1 MTNKTTKICCTLALL
16 ASVAATPAFSQ
27 AKNFEGPS
35 IAIGGTAIST
45 QTNTKIS
52 DGDVSYGSADFG
64 KAQNLI
70 PSIDLSY
77 SSAISN
83 KFLLGFGVRYDLAKN
98 KSGTSNAD
106 VTTNGVING
115 SELATEDST
124 TYFLS
129 DIRNV
134 ESFDISYKD
143 HYALYVMPTYLVNN
157 STGIFAKLGY
167 HKQKGSLNYKN
178 DQTVSAS
185 DPALFTKLS
194 DATGDSSPSYVSD
207 IYTASGS
214 KNFEG
219 WGYGLGLKTL
229 LTDNLFLQLE
239 AEFIDY
245 KSKSVSG
252 TDGNVYSFKPE
263 SLAGTISIGYKF

>member
-16 ASVAATPAFSQ
+16 ASVATTPALSQ
-27 AKNFEGPS
+27 TKNFAGPS

-45 QTNTKIS
+45 QTNTKVS
-52 DGDVSYGSADFG
+52 DELNSTSADFG

-77 SSAISN
+77 SAAISN

-98 KSGTSNAD
+98 KSGTVNSD
-106 VTTNGVING
+106 FTTNDVING
-115 SELATEDST
+115 SEDNDSDT

-129 DIRNV
+129 DIRNI
-134 ESFDISYKD
+134 ESYNISYKD
-143 HYALYVMPTYLVNN
+143 HYAAYIMPTYLVNN
-157 STGIFAKLGY
+157 STGVFAKLGY
-167 HKQKGSLNYKN
+167 HKQKGSLNYLN
-178 DQTVSAS
+178 TQTVNAS
-185 DPALFTKLS
+185 NPSVVEAAEDP
-194 DATGDSSPSYVSD
+194 TGTTPARYVSGEF
-207 IYTASGS
+207 TASGS

-229 LTDNLFLQLE
+229 LTDNLFLQIE

-245 KSKSVSG
+245 KSKSITG
-252 TDGNVYSFKPE
+252 TDDLVYNFKPE
-263 SLAGTISIGYKF
+263 SLAGTISVGYKF